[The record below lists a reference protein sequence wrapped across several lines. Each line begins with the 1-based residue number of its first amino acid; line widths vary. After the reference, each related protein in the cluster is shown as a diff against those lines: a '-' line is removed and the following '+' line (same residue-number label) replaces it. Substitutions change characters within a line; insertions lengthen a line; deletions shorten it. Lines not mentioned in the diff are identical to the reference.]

1 MRIAGI
7 DFPEKLMHAMRDG
20 RLVIFAGAGV
30 SMGAPALLP
39 SFSKLADKVAEGTGE
54 SRRESETEDRFLG
67 RLADK
72 GNRLHKRTADLL
84 NEPDPPPT
92 DLHAGLLRIYRTAED
107 VRIVTTNFD
116 VLFERASGTVFGE
129 AVRYY
134 VAPALPL
141 GGRFQ
146 GIVHIHGSVCEPK
159 EMILTDKDFG
169 RAYLTEND
177 GWARRFLVDLFS
189 EFTVLFVGYSHQD
202 TIMNYLGR
210 ALPGGSG
217 ERYVLTGSK
226 QNESRRWLNLGIEPI
241 EFPQSGEHDFVRLTE
256 GVSSLAEFTNRGV
269 LDWQRIIVEIAESS
283 PPIDD
288 ESGDIIATALDDPV
302 KTRFFTEAAT
312 SPEWID
318 WLDRRHHLDALFNE
332 GAITD
337 QDRMLGDWLAG
348 RFSFTDGDSLLAT
361 IAKHNTKI
369 HPYLWGRIGWKL
381 CELDNP
387 DENALKRWSSVL
399 TCTIPNEPDELIL
412 LEMAGKWT
420 EFEMWNRLLQLF
432 DILGSVRLR
441 LIYSGGPGSPATGSV
456 QTQHFLLSR
465 QSHRPLREI
474 WEECLRPNL
483 EHCAEDLL
491 LTAAEILERDHN
503 LQCDWQTADS
513 SWSLTSFERAA
524 IESHEQ
530 DAIRHQTDVSIDVAR
545 DCLEWMVCN
554 KKENAF
560 HWLNGHVKSEV
571 PLLRR
576 LAIHAMSLMA
586 DIPGDCKIAW
596 LLKNTEVGDVAVL
609 HEAFRLIKTAYP
621 EAGQD
626 QREALIQ
633 AILAYRPT
641 GDDEDAG

>member
-1 MRIAGI
+1 
-7 DFPEKLMHAMRDG
+7 MHAMRDG

-30 SMGAPALLP
+30 SMGAPAFLP
-39 SFSKLADKVAEGTGE
+39 NFSKLADEVAEGTGE

-72 GNRLHKRTADLL
+72 GNSVHERTEDLL
-84 NEPDPPPT
+84 NENDPPPT
-92 DLHAGLLRIYRTAED
+92 DIHAGLLRIYRAAEN

-116 VLFERASGTVFGE
+116 VLFERASGSVFDE
-129 AVRYY
+129 ALRYY
-134 VAPALPL
+134 VAPALPP

-189 EFTVLFVGYSHQD
+189 NFTVLFVGYSHQD

-217 ERYVLTGSK
+217 GRYVLTGSK

-241 EFPQSGEHDFVRLTE
+241 EFPQSDDHDFDGLTE
-256 GVSSLAEFTNRGV
+256 GVSSLAEFMNLGV
-269 LDWQRIIVEIAESS
+269 LDWQRAIVEIAENI

-318 WLDRRHHLDALFNE
+318 WLDRRRYLDALFSG
-332 GAITD
+332 GALTD
-337 QDRMLGDWLAG
+337 QDVILADWLAG
-348 RFSFTDGDSLLAT
+348 RFSFTDDDSLLSA
-361 IAKHNTKI
+361 IAKHSTKI

-381 CELDNP
+381 YGLDAP

-399 TCTIPNEPDELIL
+399 TYTIPNEPDEFILID
-412 LEMAGKWT
+412 MARKWT

-441 LIYSGGPGSPATGSV
+441 LIYSGSPGNPTTRSV
-456 QTQHFLLSR
+456 QTQHFLPSR

-483 EHCAEDLL
+483 EQCAEDLL
-491 LTAAEILERDHN
+491 LAAAEILERDHY
-503 LQCDWQTADS
+503 LQCDWQIADS
-513 SWSLTSFERAA
+513 SWGLTSFERSA

-530 DAIRHQTDVSIDVAR
+530 DAIRHQTDVSVDVAR

-554 KKENAF
+554 KRENAS

-576 LAIHAMSLMA
+576 LAIHAMSLMP

-596 LLKNTEVGDVAVL
+596 LLENTEVGDVAIL
-609 HEAFRLIKTAYP
+609 HEAFQLIKTAYP
-621 EAGQD
+621 ETGQD

-633 AILAYRPT
+633 AILTYRPA